1 MRVAVVGTGGR
12 EHALATVL
20 ARTAEVVVTPGNPGI
35 PGSVDTPPDALDVDL
50 VVVGPEAPL
59 VDGLADRLRA
69 RGIPVFGPGAD
80 GARLEGSKAWM
91 KEVLVDAGVPTAR
104 HGTFTDEASAL
115 AFLDTLGDLFVV
127 KTDGLAAGK
136 GVLVTE
142 SRAEAVDAVR
152 SYLSGDAFGDAGR
165 RLVIEEG
172 LTGPELSILA
182 LTDGAR
188 AVALA
193 PAQDFKR
200 VGTGDTGP
208 NTGGMGAYSP
218 VPIAG
223 PGIVEQV
230 MVGAVEPTLH
240 ELRRR
245 GIDYRGVLY
254 AGLMLTP
261 DGPKMLEYNVRFGD
275 PEAQVVLPRL
285 SCDLAALL
293 LQAANGALV
302 DEPTFVDD
310 TAVTVVCAAEGYPG
324 DVRRGD
330 PIRGLDD
337 ARSVPGVQVFCAGV
351 AAGPSGELVTAG
363 GRVLAVTA
371 LAPTLSRARERAYQA
386 VGHISWPGMQYRAD
400 LAEAAARA

>member
-1 MRVAVVGTGGR
+1 
-12 EHALATVL
+12 
-20 ARTAEVVVTPGNPGI
+20 
-35 PGSVDTPPDALDVDL
+35 
-50 VVVGPEAPL
+50 
-59 VDGLADRLRA
+59 
-69 RGIPVFGPGAD
+69 
-80 GARLEGSKAWM
+80 
-91 KEVLVDAGVPTAR
+91 
-104 HGTFTDEASAL
+104 
-115 AFLDTLGDLFVV
+115 
-127 KTDGLAAGK
+127 
-136 GVLVTE
+136 VLVTE
-142 SRAEAVDAVR
+142 SRAEATEAVR
-152 SYLSGDAFGDAGR
+152 AYLSGDAFGDAGR

-182 LTDGAR
+182 LCDGKR

-218 VPIAG
+218 VPMASQ
-223 PGIVEQV
+223 GIVEQV

-245 GIDYRGVLY
+245 DIDYRGVLY

-285 SCDLAALL
+285 SCDLAELL
-293 LQAANGALV
+293 AQAANGALV

-310 TAVTVVCAAEGYPG
+310 AAVTVVCAAEGYPG
-324 DVRRGD
+324 DLRRGD
-330 PIRGLDD
+330 TIHGL
-337 ARSVPGVQVFCAGV
+337 AEAAAVPGVQVFCAGV
-351 AAGPSGELVTAG
+351 ASGADGALVTAG
-363 GRVLAVTA
+363 GRVLTVTA

-386 VGHISWPGMQYRAD
+386 VGHISWPGMQYRTD
-400 LAEAAARA
+400 IAEAAARA